1 MRIAYLT
8 QSYFPMASSGAI
20 FARQLAE
27 AMLTLGHQVLVITAS
42 DKDHHYHTY
51 RENLTI
57 VRLGS
62 IRDPFHAGERM
73 FLHPHRSII
82 KTLTQFQPDIIHI
95 YASIQIGMSAL
106 GYAKRVNIPIL
117 LTVRASGTPALSP
130 LFKPMFEGLYWW
142 YAGQVI
148 RQYNAILVPTETME
162 IQITRM
168 TGCKSIAILTENHTS
183 MEIFEKYERI
193 YHKTL
198 SESSGGRKL
207 LSLWQRV
214 KEKLISILNNAGH

>member
-1 MRIAYLT
+1 
-8 QSYFPMASSGAI
+8 MASNGAI

-27 AMLTLGHQVLVITAS
+27 TMLTFGHQVLVITAS
-42 DKDHHYHTY
+42 DKNHHYHTY

-62 IRDPFHAGERM
+62 IKDPFHAGERI
-73 FLHPHRSII
+73 FFHPHRSII
-82 KTLTQFQPDIIHI
+82 KILTQFQPDIIHI
-95 YASIQIGMSAL
+95 SASIQIGMSAL

-117 LTVRASGTPALSP
+117 LTVQASATPAASH
-130 LFKPMFEGLYWW
+130 LFKPMLESLYWW

-168 TGCKSIAILTENHTS
+168 TGCKSISILTENHTS

-193 YHKTL
+193 YQKTL

-207 LSLWQRV
+207 PSLWQRI
-214 KEKLISILNNAGH
+214 KEKLIRY